1 MNIDNL
7 VKMANQIGTFFE
19 AEPDRDQ
26 ALADIAGHIKRSWEP
41 RMRRALLEHIDR
53 DGGSGGGSSGGSQ
66 LKDIVMEAVRVHRDP
81 LQQGT
86 QQIGTH
92 QAGTN
97 QAH

>member
-26 ALADIAGHIKRSWEP
+26 ALADIAGHLKRSWEP
-41 RMRRALLEHIDR
+41 RMRRALLEHVDR
-53 DGGSGGGSSGGSQ
+53 DGGGQ

-86 QQIGTH
+86 QQS
-92 QAGTN
+92 APS

>member
-1 MNIDNL
+1 MNIENL
-7 VKMANQIGTFFE
+7 AKMANQIGTFFE

-53 DGGSGGGSSGGSQ
+53 DGGGL

-86 QQIGTH
+86 QPIH
-92 QAGTN
+92 
-97 QAH
+97 

>member
-53 DGGSGGGSSGGSQ
+53 DGGGGSGRQ
-66 LKDIVMEAVRVHRDP
+66 INEIVMEAVRVHRDP

-86 QQIGTH
+86 KPV
-92 QAGTN
+92 GTN
-97 QAH
+97 

>member
-19 AEPDRDQ
+19 AEPDRNQ

-41 RMRRALLEHIDR
+41 RMRRALLAHIDS
-53 DGGSGGGSSGGSQ
+53 DGGGQ

-86 QQIGTH
+86 QQVH
-92 QAGTN
+92 
-97 QAH
+97 

>member
-53 DGGSGGGSSGGSQ
+53 SGGGQ
-66 LKDIVMEAVRVHRDP
+66 LIEIVVEAVRVHRDP

-86 QQIGTH
+86 QQ
-92 QAGTN
+92 
-97 QAH
+97 AH

>member
-41 RMRRALLEHIDR
+41 RMRRGLLDHIDR
-53 DGGSGGGSSGGSQ
+53 DSGGGVQ
-66 LKDIVMEAVRVHRDP
+66 VKDIVIESVRVHRES

-86 QQIGTH
+86 QP
-92 QAGTN
+92 AGTK

>member
-53 DGGSGGGSSGGSQ
+53 DGGSQ

-86 QQIGTH
+86 QQVH
-92 QAGTN
+92 
-97 QAH
+97 